1 MSAVTGSDTVSPIA
15 DILADEH
22 PSVSAVEHCLD
33 RIAKR
38 DHVVGAWAHLDPERA
53 SEQAR
58 TRDGEQRRSPLHGI
72 PVGLKDIIET
82 GDQPTGYGS
91 SLWAGWQ
98 PAQDAEVVRRLR
110 RDGAVILGKT
120 TSTEFATYRPT
131 ATRNPHGLDRTPGGS
146 SSGSAAAV
154 ADGQVPLAL
163 GTQTAGSVLR
173 PGSFCGVFTLKPTY
187 GRWPFDGVL
196 PVALTFD
203 TVGAFA
209 RHPAWLGAVDE
220 SLSTDGVATPR
231 TTVLPALRNLRVG
244 ILRPPWADRAT
255 PAAAALLDEFAENL
269 QGVVADV
276 RDVPVP
282 DELDALDRAHTL
294 IMAVEASASLT
305 DRIARPHV
313 ERVSEQLHRFLNE
326 GRTAAPSEVQRARE
340 VLRDVRTF
348 VGQVFADV
356 DVLVTLAAPGEAPP
370 IESGTGDPVFNKL
383 ASIAGCPAVGLP
395 AGRGFGGLPLGIQII
410 APHHADQGLVRI
422 ATCLTDRVGLAH
434 RFEVHDE
441 GGRP

>member
-1 MSAVTGSDTVSPIA
+1 MSTVTDTAPPMA
-15 DILADEH
+15 GILADEH
-22 PSVSAVEHCLD
+22 PSVTAVERCLE
-33 RIAKR
+33 RIAQR
-38 DHVVGAWAHLDPERA
+38 DDVIGAWAHLDPALAVDQSRA
-53 SEQAR
+53 
-58 TRDGEQRRSPLHGI
+58 RDAEQRRSPLHGI
-72 PVGLKDIIET
+72 PFGIKDIIET
-82 GDQPTGYGS
+82 SSQPTGYGS
-91 SLWAGWQ
+91 ELWTGWQ
-98 PAQDAEVVRRLR
+98 PAQDAEVIRRLR

-120 TSTEFATYRPT
+120 TTTEFATYRPT
-131 ATRNPHGLDRTPGGS
+131 ATRNPHGLQRTPGGS

-209 RHPAWLGAVDE
+209 RHPAWLGVVDE
-220 SLSTDGVATPR
+220 SLATNGVDTPPS
-231 TTVLPALRNLRVG
+231 TVLPALRSLRVG
-244 ILRPPWADRAT
+244 VLRPPWADRAT
-255 PAAAALLDEFAENL
+255 PAALALLDEFAENL
-269 QGVVADV
+269 RGVVADV

-282 DELDALDRAHTL
+282 DELDAMDLAHTL

-305 DRIARPHV
+305 DRVARPHV
-313 ERVSEQLHRFLNE
+313 ERVSEQLHRFLHD
-326 GRTAAPSEVQRARE
+326 GRTATSSEIQAARQ
-340 VLRDVRTF
+340 VLRNVRTF
-348 VGQVFADV
+348 VGHAFGEV

-383 ASIAGCPAVGLP
+383 ASIVGCPAVGLP
-395 AGRGFGGLPLGIQII
+395 AGRGDEGLPLGIQVI

-434 RFEVHDE
+434 RFEVHQE
-441 GGRP
+441 AQP